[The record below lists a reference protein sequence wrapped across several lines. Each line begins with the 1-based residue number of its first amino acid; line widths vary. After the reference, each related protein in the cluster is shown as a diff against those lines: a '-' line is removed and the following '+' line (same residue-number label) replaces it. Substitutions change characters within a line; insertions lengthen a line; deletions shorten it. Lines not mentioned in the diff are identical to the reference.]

1 MPVIEAHTGGEPGHR
16 VVVCGGGLS
25 GCDLALELAQDG
37 HEVTIVEM
45 LDEVARDM
53 LFLNRTSLIRSL
65 EQYRVRV
72 LTNHTVTRVTD
83 TGVVL
88 DGPDGEVAI
97 ECDTVVAAFG
107 VVPDRALADRLIA
120 AGRPVHVVGDC
131 SEPRKV
137 GDAINDA
144 YELALTL

>member
-25 GCDLALELAQDG
+25 GCDLALELAEAG

-53 LFLNRTSLIRSL
+53 LFLNRTSLLRSL
-65 EQYRVRV
+65 VQYHVRILTGHRV
-72 LTNHTVTRVTD
+72 TEVTD

-88 DGPDGEVAI
+88 AGPDGSTTL

-107 VVPDRALADRLIA
+107 VVPDRTLADELTA
-120 AGRPVHVVGDC
+120 AGKPIHIVGDC
-131 SEPRKV
+131 AEPRKV

-144 YELALTL
+144 YELALSL